1 VLPAAVELAKSL
13 NAEIVLF
20 RAYKIPYGTYS
31 SGDGF
36 YDIGTL
42 DALLTA
48 VKDETTEYLTRKSE
62 ELKRSGMAR
71 VSCAAKE
78 GFSADEIIAFGRA
91 TKDSMIA
98 MCSHGRSGVKRF
110 VLGSV
115 AETVVRHSVE
125 PVLLLR
131 GAA

>member
-1 VLPAAVELAKSL
+1 MPRA

-20 RAYKIPYGTYS
+20 RAYNIPYDVYS
-31 SGDGF
+31 SGGGF

-48 VKDETTEYLTRKSE
+48 VKDEATEYLMRKSE
-62 ELKRSGMAR
+62 ELKRNGMAR
-71 VSCAAKE
+71 VSCVAKE

-91 TKDSMIA
+91 TKDSLIA

-115 AETVVRHSVE
+115 TETVVRHSIE
-125 PVLLLR
+125 PVLVLR
-131 GAA
+131 GPG